1 MRKRIFNWHG
11 QRFAYLWLEAE
22 GDEAIERQSEALFRR
37 AAAELDALGL
47 SIATNVVRTRL
58 FGRTR
63 QARDVLSAVRTKALS
78 GQGRAAG
85 SSYISPAHLRSA
97 ADVAL
102 DLFAM
107 AAPAGGAERT
117 VTEHQPMQNFIRH
130 LVWGPMVFLAGM
142 TCERFPTL
150 PEQIADIL
158 PRAGALLQETGC
170 RWNNVVRVS
179 CFLHNDQDADA
190 LLAAIAKT
198 APVPLDNAEI
208 EFVEGYSQPGKL
220 VEVEITAKL

>member
-1 MRKRIFNWHG
+1 MRKRIFNWQG

-22 GDEAIERQSEALFRR
+22 GGQPLERQSEALFSR

-47 SIATNVVRTRL
+47 SIARNVVRTRL

-63 QARDVLSAVRTKALS
+63 QARDVLSAVRTKALI

-85 SSYISPAHLRSA
+85 SSYISSSHLRSA

-102 DLFAM
+102 DLFGM
-107 AAPAGGAERT
+107 TPPAGAAMRT
-117 VTEHQPMQNFIRH
+117 VTEHEPMQNFIRH

-142 TCERFPTL
+142 TCADFPTV
-150 PEQIADIL
+150 PEQVADIL

-170 RWNNVVRVS
+170 GWSNVVRVS
-179 CFLHNDQDADA
+179 CFLHKDQDPDA
-190 LLAAIAKT
+190 LLSAIGKT
-198 APVPLDNAEI
+198 APVPLDDAEI

-220 VEVEITAKL
+220 IEVEITAKR